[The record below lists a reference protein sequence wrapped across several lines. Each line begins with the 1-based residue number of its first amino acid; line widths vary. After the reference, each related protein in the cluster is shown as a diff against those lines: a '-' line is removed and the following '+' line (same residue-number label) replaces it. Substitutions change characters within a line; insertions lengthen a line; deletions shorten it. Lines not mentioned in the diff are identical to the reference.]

1 MFIAK
6 KVEKAA
12 KIWRL
17 VVTPPWNGYLNMAF
31 DELLFEEAKAGLRP
45 PTLRFYEWSGDWV
58 SFGYFQTP
66 ARALNLNKAR
76 QLGVQCVRRRTGG
89 RAVVHS
95 EDLTY
100 ALAAGDAKKEG
111 LGTSLQETYRQIA
124 RALTSGFSRLDLPVA
139 SSLKEGG
146 SRPIRPRESLP
157 CFLSLSDYEISIAGK
172 KLVGSAQRREG
183 SAFLQ
188 HGSIPLSAY
197 NRKLAEQ
204 VLAGKE
210 KAPAGENGGTPD
222 FSPRYATVE
231 EVLGKKIPV
240 EKLAAALR
248 EGFEEALAVAFEPE
262 EISIRQL
269 GEARGLA
276 EKYASEDWNE
286 RKKTVERRV

>member
-1 MFIAK
+1 MLMAK
-6 KVEKAA
+6 KVEKTA

-31 DELLFEEAKAGLRP
+31 DELLFEEAKMGLRP

-66 ARALNLNKAR
+66 AKALNLNRAQ
-76 QLGVQCVRRRTGG
+76 QLGVQYVRRRTGG

-100 ALAAGDAKKEG
+100 ALVAGDAQKDG

-139 SSLKEGG
+139 SSFKEN
-146 SRPIRPRESLP
+146 RPRSFRPGESLP
-157 CFLSLSDYEISIAGK
+157 CFLSLSEYEISIAGK

-210 KAPAGENGGTPD
+210 KVPAGENGGAPD

-231 EVLGKKIPV
+231 EVFGKKIPV

-248 EGFEEALAVAFEPE
+248 EGFEEALAAAFEPE

-269 GEARGLA
+269 GQARRLA
-276 EKYASEDWNE
+276 EKYASADWNE
-286 RKKTVERRV
+286 RKKAVERRV